1 MIVAMKKVFVVV
13 QAKDRETTIESLRR
27 LGVVH
32 VEYQRALHG
41 ENIRRLEEDL
51 SLVEA
56 AQEVFS
62 HRYDHER
69 TDQFEQKPLQDWKR
83 TCQHL
88 VDLNKRLDQLQ
99 EYQARITNTIIE
111 WRQWGDFEPA
121 FIEQLAG
128 KGVFFRLYQIP
139 VNQLKDVPDD
149 VIVREVFRKA
159 GMAHCVV
166 IARTKPELGFKEIT
180 LPRLSLGAMKKRLAL
195 DEQTEEDIRKEITSH
210 LTYRKA
216 LVEVREALRKQL
228 EFSRAVQGMGA
239 EGALSYLAGY
249 VPSDAEQLLR
259 KNAVRNHWAIAVS
272 DPSEEDAVPTLI
284 RSPRWVEIIR
294 PVLSLLGITPGYR
307 ELDVSALLLV
317 FLSLFFGILIGD
329 AGYGIVYLGLTAW
342 FQKKK
347 GRVPAVKQACLLMYV
362 FSSCAVIW
370 GVLTGTFFGQAW
382 LKQRGIFGLDPA
394 LNDPRFMQTVC
405 FMLGALHLSIA
416 HGWRAVRK
424 LPSLSALSDIGWICI
439 LWTAFFLAKALILGD
454 AFPWEGKLL
463 LISGLLLVVLFA
475 SPQRNVLKAIGSG
488 LGTIALS
495 LVNNFTDVVSYVRLF
510 AVGLAGVAIA
520 EATNAMAAG
529 FGSGFLAAAA
539 GVLVIVFGHA
549 LNIVLGPMSV
559 LVHGVRLNVLEFSS
573 HASVT
578 WSGIAYAPLKE

>member
-1 MIVAMKKVFVVV
+1 
-13 QAKDRETTIESLRR
+13 
-27 LGVVH
+27 
-32 VEYQRALHG
+32 
-41 ENIRRLEEDL
+41 
-51 SLVEA
+51 
-56 AQEVFS
+56 
-62 HRYDHER
+62 
-69 TDQFEQKPLQDWKR
+69 
-83 TCQHL
+83 
-88 VDLNKRLDQLQ
+88 
-99 EYQARITNTIIE
+99 
-111 WRQWGDFEPA
+111 
-121 FIEQLAG
+121 
-128 KGVFFRLYQIP
+128 
-139 VNQLKDVPDD
+139 
-149 VIVREVFRKA
+149 
-159 GMAHCVV
+159 
-166 IARTKPELGFKEIT
+166 
-180 LPRLSLGAMKKRLAL
+180 
-195 DEQTEEDIRKEITSH
+195 
-210 LTYRKA
+210 
-216 LVEVREALRKQL
+216 
-228 EFSRAVQGMGA
+228 
-239 EGALSYLAGY
+239 
-249 VPSDAEQLLR
+249 
-259 KNAVRNHWAIAVS
+259 
-272 DPSEEDAVPTLI
+272 
-284 RSPRWVEIIR
+284 
-294 PVLSLLGITPGYR
+294 
-307 ELDVSALLLV
+307 LLLV